1 MNQSRV
7 STGVHFFL
15 MYSNRTEIL
24 GLDLEPNNTD
34 TKALAPI
41 SKITMV
47 TAIDFYSREYQHQR
61 FSTVH
66 A

>member
-1 MNQSRV
+1 
-7 STGVHFFL
+7 

-24 GLDLEPNNTD
+24 GMALDPSENE

-47 TAIDFYSREYQHQR
+47 TAIDFYSGKLLYIH
-61 FSTVH
+61 SNVVH
-66 A
+66 VV